1 MTRFPQY
8 LSSPIQVLW
17 FETDELGII
26 MLCFLLA
33 EILNGW
39 FWLLLIIGPFIY
51 SRSKL
56 KYPRG
61 FLKHMLY
68 LSGIKGLHN
77 YPSTFEKTFVE

>member
-8 LSSPIQVLW
+8 LSAPIQVLW
-17 FETDELGII
+17 FEADELGII

-33 EILNGW
+33 EIFKGW
-39 FWLLLIIGPFIY
+39 FWLVVIIGPLAY

-68 LSGIKGLHN
+68 LSGIKELRN
-77 YPSTFEKTFVE
+77 YPYTFERIFNE